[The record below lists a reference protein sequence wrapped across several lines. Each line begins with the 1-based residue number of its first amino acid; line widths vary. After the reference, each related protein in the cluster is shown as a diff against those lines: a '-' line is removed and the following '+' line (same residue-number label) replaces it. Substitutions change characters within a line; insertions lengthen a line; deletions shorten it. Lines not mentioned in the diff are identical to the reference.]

1 RPDTTTCD
9 HYQLSL
15 LGALPI
21 LLAPPGLVVQVVD
34 LRRLPQEGVRV
45 AGREEGLVQRFQIL
59 LRRCLAQP
67 LEERGIAATHDP
79 HDRNIQTR
87 AQLERVPARGQPR
100 AERALILR
108 VETPQHAFHGLLA
121 EGLLDERRAGGPRR
135 SRARL

>member
-79 HDRNIQTR
+79 HDRNIRSEEHTSELQSR
-87 AQLERVPARGQPR
+87 ENLVCR
-100 AERALILR
+100 
-108 VETPQHAFHGLLA
+108 LL
-121 EGLLDERRAGGPRR
+121 L
-135 SRARL
+135 